1 MSLPSCLWLCVVQA
15 DSPLLCAVRALG
27 RRRVSQDIAPQF
39 FSAVYNINRALPY
52 LRPEAPLSRP
62 GCWAYPDMLEV
73 GVTLAEGATAQA
85 MTHTES
91 RTHFAM
97 WAVTSAPLILSI
109 DLADAA
115 VVEANWD
122 IIANREVIRVSQT
135 WSGHPG
141 YLVQSANKTFVATCV
156 AWTCEN
162 HTLPEYQIWA
172 KPQPNG
178 ALAVLVVNIGAAGPG
193 GLTNL
198 TVPLSE
204 LFHPAVFE
212 GGEVPTRVHIRDV
225 WKHAE
230 VPPPGTE
237 GGWVELVVPDVQL
250 HDGMFV
256 LLSPA

>member
-1 MSLPSCLWLCVVQA
+1 MRVLRL
-15 DSPLLCAVRALG
+15 
-27 RRRVSQDIAPQF
+27 RRVSQDIAPQF
-39 FSAVYNINRALPY
+39 FSAVCNLNRALPY

-73 GVTLAEGATAQA
+73 GVTLAQGAKTQA

-122 IIANREVIRVSQT
+122 IIANREVISVSQT

-162 HTLPEYQIWA
+162 HTLPEHQIWA

-178 ALAVLVVNIGAAGPG
+178 TLAVLVVNIGATGPS
-193 GLTNL
+193 GLANL

-204 LFHPAVFE
+204 LFHPALFE

-230 VPPPGTE
+230 VPPPTGD
-237 GGWVELVVPDVQL
+237 GKGWAELVVPDVQL